1 MEQSGIPLG
10 PRSGLTRPTPN
21 RLNWPKTWI
30 IAGFSWRLISMKH
43 SVGADRIEQM
53 PSIVPNDIFSLSDD
67 ECVARLARAIER
79 HDLKHLDEVAQL
91 IGRLAVT
98 IE

>member
-1 MEQSGIPLG
+1 
-10 PRSGLTRPTPN
+10 
-21 RLNWPKTWI
+21 
-30 IAGFSWRLISMKH
+30 MK
-43 SVGADRIEQM
+43 SRVGTDCIDEM

-79 HDLKHLDEVAQL
+79 HDSNHLDEVAQL